1 MSMKQLLRDE
11 IESELGELGKLELG
25 SDEYRKTV
33 EGVTKLIDKTI
44 EIDKV
49 EMESDEQY
57 EKRKIETQ
65 LKLQQMEDEKK
76 DRRVKNAISL
86 GGILLPLGVTIWG
99 ALKSWE
105 FEKEGTV
112 TTSFGRMFMNCFRP
126 KK

>member
-44 EIDKV
+44 EIDRV

>member
-44 EIDKV
+44 EIDRV

-76 DRRVKNAISL
+76 DRRVKNIIS
-86 GGILLPLGVTIWG
+86 GAGVLLPLGVTIWG